1 MLRFAFLF
9 IMFLHAL
16 IHLLGFVSAFR
27 LASVPQLTGKTIF
40 SLPADAIRPL
50 GLLWLLASV
59 LLFLT
64 SCLFLFKKEW
74 WWMIGAAGLVVSQA
88 LIILYWPEAKF
99 GTVANLII
107 LTDIVLAYGS
117 WNFKAMVN
125 RELARFN
132 APVITER
139 EIITPKM
146 LSDLPPVVQQW
157 LNRSGIIGKEN
168 IKTVHLQQ
176 RGEMRITP
184 EGKWMPV
191 TANEYFTVAKPG
203 FIWVADVK
211 AAPLLHLAGRDKYE
225 NGRGHMLI
233 KLLSVYP
240 VADAKGDKTDQGTL
254 LRYLGEIIWF
264 PTAALGNYIRW
275 EQLNENTARATMS
288 YGGITAASI
297 FRFNPA
303 GDVTSFEAKRYYDRK
318 EGPTLENWLVT
329 VDPHSYREFNGIRV
343 PTKSDV
349 TWKLKTG
356 DFTWFKL
363 EVTDVVF
370 NKAINPSGTI
380 QPHIAKTNS
389 YEMAR

>member
-1 MLRFAFLF
+1 M
-9 IMFLHAL
+9 HAL

-40 SLPADAIRPL
+40 TLPTEAFLPL
-50 GLLWLLASV
+50 GLLWLVAGSLFFASA
-59 LLFLT
+59 LLFL
-64 SCLFLFKKEW
+64 LKKEW
-74 WWMIGAAGLVVSQA
+74 WWMIGATGLVVSQA

-99 GTVANLII
+99 GTVANLIM
-107 LTDIVLAYGS
+107 LTGIVLAYGS
-117 WNFKAMVN
+117 WNFKAMVT

-132 APVITER
+132 APLITER
-139 EIITPKM
+139 EIITPKR

-157 LNRSGIIGKEN
+157 LHHAQVIGKEN
-168 IKTVHLQQ
+168 IQTVHLQQ
-176 RGEMRITP
+176 SGEMRISP

-191 TANEYFTVAKPG
+191 IANEYFTVAKPG

-211 AAPLLHLAGRDKYE
+211 AAPFLHLAGRDKYE

-240 VADAKGDKTDQGTL
+240 VADAKGKETDQGTL
-254 LRYLGEIIWF
+254 LRYLGEMVWF
-264 PTAALGNYIRW
+264 PTAALSNYIRW
-275 EQLNENTARATMS
+275 EQLSENAARATMS
-288 YGGITAASI
+288 YGGVTAAGI
-297 FRFNPA
+297 FRFNKA
-303 GDVTSFEAKRYYDRK
+303 GDVISFEAKRYYDRK

-329 VDPHSYREFNGIRV
+329 VDPHSCREFNGIRV

-370 NKAINPSGTI
+370 NKAINPSGTL
-380 QPHIAKTNS
+380 QPTIAETNS